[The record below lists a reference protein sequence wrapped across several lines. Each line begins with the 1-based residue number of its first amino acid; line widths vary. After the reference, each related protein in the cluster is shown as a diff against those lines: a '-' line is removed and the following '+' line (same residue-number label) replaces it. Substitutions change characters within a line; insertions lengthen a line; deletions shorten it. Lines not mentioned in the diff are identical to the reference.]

1 MNYWLFQ
8 ANPNYYRLLDAIK
21 ELQEM
26 PWLVTRYAKEIAVG
40 DGVLVWMSG
49 ENAGV
54 YAIAEVIE
62 PPQIL
67 KEISDLDYWL
77 DPNKFKKN
85 RLHVKIRF
93 IRKLIGQPLRRFELK
108 YDRTL
113 QNLLVIRAPNSTNFK
128 VTPQEWERVYQL
140 KG

>member
-8 ANPNYYRLLDAIK
+8 ANPNYYRLLDAIR
-21 ELQEM
+21 ELKEM

-128 VTPQEWERVYQL
+128 VTSQEWERVYQL